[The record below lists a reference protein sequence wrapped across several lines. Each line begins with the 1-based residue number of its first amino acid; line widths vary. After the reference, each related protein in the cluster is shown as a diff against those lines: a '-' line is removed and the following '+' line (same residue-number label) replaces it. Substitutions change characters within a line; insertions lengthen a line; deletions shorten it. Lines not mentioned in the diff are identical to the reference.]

1 MDKEEK
7 WLDCYKEI
15 YAFVKQ
21 NHRGPS
27 KHRVEEHRMVNWMK
41 YNRKK
46 LNSNKLVDKERT
58 RFFEVGKSYPFFQ
71 QGQPVL
77 LSSNLHPITILQIY
91 PLPCVWAGLFG
102 QTHSLHHLHCFL
114 QGMCC
119 ILYW

>member
-1 MDKEEK
+1 MYKMDKEEN

-15 YAFVKQ
+15 YASVKQ

-58 RFFEVGKSYPFFQ
+58 RFLKLV
-71 QGQPVL
+71 
-77 LSSNLHPITILQIY
+77 NLI
-91 PLPCVWAGLFG
+91 
-102 QTHSLHHLHCFL
+102 HSFNRVNQYC
-114 QGMCC
+114 
-119 ILYW
+119 